1 MSPTLPLLASC
12 LIAGCAIDVADS
24 TESAETT
31 EYTDEPRISPNGVSL
46 TALRVPTAAG
56 VTVAGIA
63 PVGISAAGASIGI
76 AATGAPLAGSAIV
89 GSRWTGHLSDGG
101 TLTLRLDAAIQGVAP
116 NDDVWSYRVSALSG
130 STWVPACVDAA
141 GVAALAE
148 SVRGT
153 WSFAQGVACGGAYH
167 GSASDF
173 TIACRGS
180 AVSKCIE
187 FGFKPWNGL
196 TLDLVACT
204 RAMRADF
211 CGDGRAYTVDGTM
224 VNIFDVSGILPDGVA
239 WAPEAEWTPN
249 GASCVSSAAGTRFSQ
264 TVQQTPSC
272 YPTTLPANTSC
283 GSGQL
288 GRIITELPPR

>member
-1 MSPTLPLLASC
+1 MSPTFSLLASC
-12 LIAGCAIDVADS
+12 LLAGCAITADDPGY
-24 TESAETT
+24 TDDTT
-31 EYTDEPRISPNGVSL
+31 EYTDVPRISPNGVNL
-46 TALRVPTAAG
+46 TAIRLPTAAG
-56 VTVAGIA
+56 ITLNGIA
-63 PVGISAAGASIGI
+63 PVGISSTGASIGI

-116 NDDVWSYRVSALSG
+116 NDDVWSYRVSLLSG
-130 STWVPACVDAA
+130 SSWIPACVDAA
-141 GVAALAE
+141 GTAALAE

-153 WSFAQGVACGGAYH
+153 WSFAQGVAGGGAYH

-196 TLDLVACT
+196 DRDLASCT

-224 VNIFDVSGILPDGVA
+224 VNIFDVTGLLPDGVA
-239 WAPEAEWTPN
+239 WAAEAEWTPN

-264 TVQQTPSC
+264 TGQPTPGCFPSTL
-272 YPTTLPANTSC
+272 PTTTTC
-283 GSGQL
+283 GSGQV